1 MIRTFTVTVTDW
13 IRRMSPDPQ
22 TIVPAQLVDAR
33 IQQVRL
39 DQAAAGASGIGYAA
53 CVAGDCF
60 VQVYVHVV

>member
-1 MIRTFTVTVTDW
+1 
-13 IRRMSPDPQ
+13 MSPDPQ

-60 VQVYVHVV
+60 VQVDVHVV